1 MRYAVQWI
9 VWSVLMALVMGWL
22 ARSRSRSRAA
32 SDAALLYHPTSTLIV
47 GLVVGGLF
55 ARIQYSQS
63 AKWFRLITNNGEV
76 VRVSV
81 MLVGLPEFARAVL
94 DEVPPEKIDTGS
106 KSVLEQTAAGHP
118 PSLWM

>member
-9 VWSVLMALVMGWL
+9 VWFVLMALVMGWL

-55 ARIQYSQS
+55 ARIQYSRS